1 MPKSSRARPP
11 SAGEEPTNSSER
23 PCSSPLAELTS
34 SRALHCRSTVGIQFT
49 EVVRGPQS
57 SRSRPACTK
66 ARCFM
71 LRSLFVT
78 TLLTGFALAS
88 GSASVAMASEA
99 RKALNIGFVLYTK
112 GDVPGTLNA
121 RWTYQ
126 NVYSGKGLATG
137 GPKEGFAGHYH
148 VRYYDEQGKFSDEY
162 DLVIEKAGA
171 FYNASWI
178 TDGKVSAG
186 GVGMEV
192 ENGLAIGWRR
202 VAD

>member
-1 MPKSSRARPP
+1 MVKSLCIA
-11 SAGEEPTNSSER
+11 A
-23 PCSSPLAELTS
+23 
-34 SRALHCRSTVGIQFT
+34 
-49 EVVRGPQS
+49 
-57 SRSRPACTK
+57 
-66 ARCFM
+66 
-71 LRSLFVT
+71 
-78 TLLTGFALAS
+78 LLTALMLPLGGTSVALA
-88 GSASVAMASEA
+88 AETQQ
-99 RKALNIGFVLYTK
+99 ALNIGFVLYSK
-112 GDVPGTLNA
+112 GNVPGTLNA

-126 NVYSGKGLATG
+126 NIYSGKGLATG

-171 FYNASWI
+171 FYNASWL
-178 TDGKVSAG
+178 TNGKVSAG

>member
-1 MPKSSRARPP
+1 
-11 SAGEEPTNSSER
+11 
-23 PCSSPLAELTS
+23 
-34 SRALHCRSTVGIQFT
+34 
-49 EVVRGPQS
+49 
-57 SRSRPACTK
+57 
-66 ARCFM
+66 M

-78 TLLTGFALAS
+78 MLLTGFVLATC
-88 GSASVAMASEA
+88 SASVAVASDA
-99 RKALNIGFVLYTK
+99 RQALNIGFVLYTK
-112 GDVPGTLNA
+112 GNVPGTLNA

-192 ENGLAIGWRR
+192 ERGLAIGWRR

>member
-1 MPKSSRARPP
+1 MR
-11 SAGEEPTNSSER
+11 
-23 PCSSPLAELTS
+23 
-34 SRALHCRSTVGIQFT
+34 
-49 EVVRGPQS
+49 
-57 SRSRPACTK
+57 
-66 ARCFM
+66 
-71 LRSLFVT
+71 RSLFVR
-78 TLLTGFALAS
+78 TLLTGFVVAA
-88 GSASVAMASEA
+88 GSASVAIASEA
-99 RKALNIGFVLYTK
+99 RQALNIGFVLYTK
-112 GDVPGTLNA
+112 GNVPGTLNA

-137 GPKEGFAGHYH
+137 GPKEGFVGHYH

-192 ENGLAIGWRR
+192 EKGLAIGWRR

>member
-1 MPKSSRARPP
+1 
-11 SAGEEPTNSSER
+11 
-23 PCSSPLAELTS
+23 
-34 SRALHCRSTVGIQFT
+34 
-49 EVVRGPQS
+49 
-57 SRSRPACTK
+57 
-66 ARCFM
+66 M
-71 LRSLFVT
+71 LRSLFVR
-78 TLLTGFALAS
+78 TLLTGFVLAT
-88 GSASVAMASEA
+88 GSASVAIASEA
-99 RKALNIGFVLYTK
+99 RQALNIGFVLYTK
-112 GDVPGTLNA
+112 GNVPGTLNA

-192 ENGLAIGWRR
+192 EKGLAIGWRR

>member
-1 MPKSSRARPP
+1 
-11 SAGEEPTNSSER
+11 
-23 PCSSPLAELTS
+23 
-34 SRALHCRSTVGIQFT
+34 
-49 EVVRGPQS
+49 
-57 SRSRPACTK
+57 
-66 ARCFM
+66 M
-71 LRSLFVT
+71 LRSLFVR
-78 TLLTGFALAS
+78 TLLTGFVLAT
-88 GSASVAMASEA
+88 GSASVAIASEA
-99 RKALNIGFVLYTK
+99 RQALNIGFVLYTK
-112 GDVPGTLNA
+112 GNVPGTLNA

-162 DLVIEKAGA
+162 DLAIEKAGA

-192 ENGLAIGWRR
+192 EKGLAIGWRR